1 MSGLESVLSAKL
13 SAAFA
18 KVAGENVD
26 PMMQRSAHADFQANG
41 ALALARKL
49 DVPPRD
55 LATRVLA
62 VADLDGI
69 ATGAVSGPGFIN
81 LTLHEHALNSMVAAM
96 AGDAR
101 LGVPVVAEPETVV
114 VDYCGPNVAKEMH
127 VGHLRST
134 IIGDALARILGWAGH
149 EVKIISHIGDWGTP
163 FGMLV
168 ERMIEI
174 GEDEAAHELSVG
186 DLDGYYKAARKRFD
200 EDPAFADR
208 ARQRVVLLQ
217 QGDAETLR
225 LWQTL
230 VTESE
235 RYFLAV
241 NERLGVLLTAA
252 DFVGESFYNAAL
264 PGVVADLDR
273 LGLLEESQ
281 GAECVFPPGF
291 VGRDGE
297 RFPLIVRKRDGGY
310 GYQATDLAAIRH
322 RTRVMGG
329 TRLLYVIGVAQHRH
343 LEMVFAVARQAGWV
357 DADVR
362 TEHVGF
368 GLVLGD
374 DGHMLAS
381 RKGRSAKLS
390 DLLDAAVARAG
401 AVVSEKNPDLDPD
414 TMAQVA
420 AAVGIGAIKYA
431 DLSTNMI
438 KDYVFDTDRMLAF
451 NGDTGVYL
459 QFTHARIRSILRKA
473 GSPDAGGGPIAIAE
487 PTERALAL
495 QLLLFPDMIADV
507 AESLEVHRLAA
518 YLRALA
524 VTFTAFVETCPVL
537 RSPAAVRASR
547 LALCQV
553 TARTLAQGLSLLG
566 IAAPPRM

>member
-1 MSGLESVLSAKL
+1 VSGLEFLLSSAL

-18 KVAGENVD
+18 KVVGEDVD
-26 PMMQRSAHADFQANG
+26 PLMQRSAHADFQANG

-49 DVPPRD
+49 GESPRD

-62 VADLDGI
+62 VADLDGV
-69 ATGAVSGPGFIN
+69 ATATVSGPGFVN
-81 LTLHEHALNSMVAAM
+81 LTVHDHALNRMVAAM
-96 AGDAR
+96 AGDER
-101 LGVPVVAEPETVV
+101 LGVPMVADPETVV

-134 IIGDALARILGWAGH
+134 IIGDALARILSWAGH

-217 QGDAETLR
+217 RGDPETLR

-241 NERLGVLLTAA
+241 NGRLGVLLAAA
-252 DFVGESFYNAAL
+252 DFVGESFYNPEL
-264 PGVVADLDR
+264 DGVVADLDR

-281 GAECVFPPGF
+281 GAECVFPSGF

-297 RFPLIVRKRDGGY
+297 AFPLIVRKRDGGY
-310 GYQATDLAAIRH
+310 GYQATDLAAIRY
-322 RTRVMGG
+322 RAEVLGG
-329 TRLLYVIGVAQHRH
+329 TRLLYVIGTAQHRH
-343 LEMVFAVARQAGWV
+343 LEMIFAVARQAGWID
-357 DADVR
+357 DAVR
-362 TEHVGF
+362 TEHVAF

-374 DGHMLAS
+374 DGLMLAS

-401 AVVSEKNPDLDPD
+401 AVVSEKNPDLDAA
-414 TMAQVA
+414 TAARVA

-438 KDYVFDTDRMLAF
+438 KNYVFDIDRMLSF

-459 QFTHARIRSILRKA
+459 QFTHARLRSILRKA
-473 GSPDAGGGPIAIAE
+473 EACTDTAE
-487 PTERALAL
+487 IHIVEPAERALAV
-495 QLLLFPDMIADV
+495 QLLLFPDVIAAV
-507 AESLEVHRLAA
+507 AASLEVHKLTG

-524 VTFTAFVETCPVL
+524 VAVTAFIETCPVL
-537 RSPAAVRASR
+537 RSSAEVRASR
-547 LALCQV
+547 LALCAV
-553 TARTLAQGLSLLG
+553 TARALAQGLDLLG
-566 IAAPPRM
+566 IEAPERM